1 MSYVHRNRDFTR
13 FTGEDVSALNV
24 IELKP
29 HHRFLSDI
37 DKQKAVMAKDYFN
50 VLKKK
55 VENKGVKLSTLIIV
69 SRSTTQSIL
78 DKVEDGYD
86 LIVMGSV
93 SEEVVRKVS
102 IGVMVIH

>member
-1 MSYVHRNRDFTR
+1 
-13 FTGEDVSALNV
+13 
-24 IELKP
+24 
-29 HHRFLSDI
+29 
-37 DKQKAVMAKDYFN
+37 MAKDYFN